1 MPLKSGRFFTDSDT
15 PEAPRVVIVDEQLA
29 RRFWPNQDPVGRR
42 MYLPDS
48 PEDVAKPGPKV
59 TWLRVVGVVGTVK
72 LRGLEE
78 GENARAGAYYQ
89 AYAQAP
95 TRGIGWVIRSR
106 GDAEAM
112 TAAVQ
117 QALAEIDPELRMTDV
132 FTMSARVDRSLN
144 SRRAPMFLSL
154 GFGGVALLLAAV
166 GLYGVLA
173 YHVNQRTREIGIR
186 MALGSEPSGI
196 LRLVLGEGSLLVAI
210 GLAGGLAG
218 VARAAKRDRGATV
231 RRGATRSG
239 RDARGSGH
247 PRGHLVHRV
256 PRAGPAGRAR
266 QPDRRAVAPLDLSEG
281 LRPSDS
287 PTRALARRCAGA
299 LPPPREALRRDLAEA
314 LA

>member
-15 PEAPRVVIVDEQLA
+15 SDAPRVVIVDEQLA
-29 RRFWPNQDPVGRR
+29 KLFWPNQDPVGRR
-42 MYLPDS
+42 MYFPDS

-78 GENARAGAYYQ
+78 GENARAGAYYM
-89 AYAQAP
+89 AYAQDP
-95 TRGIGWVIRSR
+95 SRGIGWAIRSR
-106 GDAEAM
+106 GDAGAI

-132 FTMSARVDRSLN
+132 FTMSARVDKSLN

-186 MALGSEPSGI
+186 MALGSQPSGI
-196 LRLVLGEGSLLVAI
+196 LKLVLGEGSLLVAL

-218 VARAAKRDRGATV
+218 ALALRGAIAAQLYGVGPLDPAVMLGAMAMLAATSFIACLGPARRAA
-231 RRGATRSG
+231 
-239 RDARGSGH
+239 
-247 PRGHLVHRV
+247 RV
-256 PRAGPAGRAR
+256 SPI
-266 QPDRRAVAPLDLSEG
+266 VALSHH
-281 LRPSDS
+281 
-287 PTRALARRCAGA
+287 
-299 LPPPREALRRDLAEA
+299 
-314 LA
+314 